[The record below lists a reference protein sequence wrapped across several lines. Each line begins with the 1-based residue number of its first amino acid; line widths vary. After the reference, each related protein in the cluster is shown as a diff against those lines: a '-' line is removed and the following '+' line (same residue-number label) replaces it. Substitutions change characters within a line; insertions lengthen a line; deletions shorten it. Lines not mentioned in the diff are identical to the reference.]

1 MNIVTVIPN
10 SFGYPTNSVGT
21 DAVRRDN
28 VLREAIPSVTQGERS
43 AAERG
48 LASDG
53 ERNSQAAN
61 QANLFQN
68 PTYERPTVS
77 QAFANNLNGEA
88 NKDNA
93 NQESAGKENAE
104 SQQEQQQNEDK
115 KVDDKEVR
123 VLKERDREVRMHE
136 QAHAAVGGQYAAA
149 PSYEYE
155 SGPDGKRYAVGGDV
169 SIDVSAEKT
178 PADTIRKMQQV
189 KAAALAPVEPSGQD
203 YKVAADATQK
213 EQSARSDLA
222 KEQTV
227 DVSPNPSPQTDMSMA
242 GIDAGRQVLKA
253 DIELN
258 EQAQRTAVVVSGF
271 YAGVFAQS
279 QSSLN
284 FTV

>member
-53 ERNSQAAN
+53 ERNRQAAN

-93 NQESAGKENAE
+93 HQESAGKENAE
-104 SQQEQQQNEDK
+104 SKQEQQN
-115 KVDDKEVR
+115 DDKEVR
-123 VLKERDREVRMHE
+123 GLRERDREVRMHE
-136 QAHAAVGGQYAAA
+136 QAHAAVGGQYAGV
-149 PSYEYE
+149 PSYEYQ
-155 SGPDGKRYAVGGDV
+155 SGPDGKRYAVGGEVLMDV
-169 SIDVSAEKT
+169 AAENT

-189 KAAALAPVEPSGQD
+189 KAAALAPVEPSAQD

-213 EQSARSDLA
+213 EKSARSELS
-222 KEQTV
+222 KEQTA
-227 DVSPNPSPQTDMSMA
+227 DVSLTTPPHTDMSMA

-253 DIELN
+253 GLELD
-258 EQAQRTAVVVSGF
+258 EQTQRTSAVVSSF
-271 YAGVFAQS
+271 YAGVFTQS
-279 QSSLN
+279 QSSMN

>member
-1 MNIVTVIPN
+1 M
-10 SFGYPTNSVGT
+10 
-21 DAVRRDN
+21 
-28 VLREAIPSVTQGERS
+28 REAIPSVTQGERS

-53 ERNSQAAN
+53 ERNNQAAN

-88 NKDNA
+88 NKDNTD
-93 NQESAGKENAE
+93 QESAGKENAE
-104 SQQEQQQNEDK
+104 SKQEQQQNDDK

-123 VLKERDREVRMHE
+123 DLKERDREVRMHE

-155 SGPDGKRYAVGGDV
+155 SGPDGKRYAVGGEV
-169 SIDVSAEKT
+169 SIDVSTEKT
-178 PADTIRKMQQV
+178 PAETISKMQQV
-189 KAAALAPVEPSGQD
+189 KAAALAPAEPSAQD
-203 YKVAADATQK
+203 YKVAAEATQK
-213 EQSARSDLA
+213 EQSARSELA
-222 KEQTV
+222 KEQTA
-227 DVSPNPSPQTDMSMA
+227 DVSITKNPQTDISMPRS
-242 GIDAGRQVLKA
+242 DAARQVLKA
-253 DIELN
+253 DSELN
-258 EQAQRTAVVVSGF
+258 EQAQRTAAVVSGF
-271 YAGVFAQS
+271 YASITAQS

>member
-1 MNIVTVIPN
+1 MNIVTIIPN

-77 QAFANNLNGEA
+77 QAFANNINAEA
-88 NKDNA
+88 NKDHA
-93 NQESAGKENAE
+93 DQESAGKENAE
-104 SQQEQQQNEDK
+104 SKQEQQNDDK

-123 VLKERDREVRMHE
+123 GLRERDREVRMHE
-136 QAHAAVGGQYAAA
+136 RAHSAVGGQYADA

-155 SGPDGKRYAVGGDV
+155 SGPDGKRYAVDGEV
-169 SIDVSAEKT
+169 SIDVSAENT
-178 PADTIRKMQQV
+178 PADTIRKMLQV
-189 KAAALAPVEPSGQD
+189 KAAALAPAEPSAQD
-203 YKVAADATQK
+203 YKVAADAAQQ
-213 EQSARSDLA
+213 EQSARSELA
-222 KEQTV
+222 KEQMAE
-227 DVSPNPSPQTDMSMA
+227 VSPTPPPQTDMSMP
-242 GIDAGRQVLKA
+242 GIDAARQVLKA
-253 DIELN
+253 DLELN
-258 EQAQRTAVVVSGF
+258 EQAQRTSVVVSGF
-271 YAGVFAQS
+271 YAGVLAQS

>member
-88 NKDNA
+88 NRDNA
-93 NQESAGKENAE
+93 HQESAGKENAE
-104 SQQEQQQNEDK
+104 SKQEQQN
-115 KVDDKEVR
+115 DDKEVR
-123 VLKERDREVRMHE
+123 GLRERDREVRMHE
-136 QAHAAVGGQYAAA
+136 QAHAAVGGQYAGV
-149 PSYEYE
+149 PSYEYQ
-155 SGPDGKRYAVGGDV
+155 SGPDGKRYAVGGEVLMDV
-169 SIDVSAEKT
+169 AAENT

-189 KAAALAPVEPSGQD
+189 KAAALAPVEPSAQD

-213 EQSARSDLA
+213 EKSARSELS
-222 KEQTV
+222 KEQTA
-227 DVSPNPSPQTDMSMA
+227 DVSLTTPPHTDMSMA

-253 DIELN
+253 GLELD
-258 EQAQRTAVVVSGF
+258 EQTQRTSAVVSSF
-271 YAGVFAQS
+271 YAGVFTQS
-279 QSSLN
+279 QSSMN

>member
-93 NQESAGKENAE
+93 HQESAGKENAE
-104 SQQEQQQNEDK
+104 SKQEQQNDDNQT
-115 KVDDKEVR
+115 DDKEVR
-123 VLKERDREVRMHE
+123 GLSERDREVRMHE
-136 QAHAAVGGQYAAA
+136 QAHAAVGGQYAGV
-149 PSYEYE
+149 PSYEYQ
-155 SGPDGKRYAVGGDV
+155 SGPDGKRYAVGGEVLMDV
-169 SIDVSAEKT
+169 AAENT

-189 KAAALAPVEPSGQD
+189 KAAALAPVEPSAQD

-213 EQSARSDLA
+213 EKSARSELS
-222 KEQTV
+222 KEQTA
-227 DVSPNPSPQTDMSMA
+227 DVSLTTPPHTDMSMA

-253 DIELN
+253 GLELD
-258 EQAQRTAVVVSGF
+258 EQTQRTSAVVSSF

-279 QSSLN
+279 QSSMN

>member
-1 MNIVTVIPN
+1 VNIVTVIPN

-48 LASDG
+48 LAGDG

-93 NQESAGKENAE
+93 DQESAGKENAE
-104 SQQEQQQNEDK
+104 SKQEQQNDDK

-123 VLKERDREVRMHE
+123 GLRERDREVRMHE
-136 QAHAAVGGQYAAA
+136 QAHAAVGGQYAGA

-155 SGPDGKRYAVGGDV
+155 SGPDGKRYAVGGEV

-189 KAAALAPVEPSGQD
+189 KAAALAPAEPSAQD
-203 YKVAADATQK
+203 YKVAADATQQEK
-213 EQSARSDLA
+213 SARSELA
-222 KEQTV
+222 KEQTA
-227 DVSPNPSPQTDMSMA
+227 DVSPTPSPPSDMSMA

-253 DIELN
+253 DLELN
-258 EQAQRTAVVVSGF
+258 EQAQRTATVVSGF
-271 YAGVFAQS
+271 YAGVFAPS

-284 FTV
+284 LTV

>member
-93 NQESAGKENAE
+93 DQESAGKENAE
-104 SQQEQQQNEDK
+104 SKQEQQNDDK

-123 VLKERDREVRMHE
+123 GLRERDREVRMHE
-136 QAHAAVGGQYAAA
+136 QAHSAVGGQYAGA

-155 SGPDGKRYAVGGDV
+155 SGPDGKRYAVGGEV
-169 SIDVSAEKT
+169 SMDVSAEKT

-189 KAAALAPVEPSGQD
+189 KAAALAPAEPSGQD

-213 EQSARSDLA
+213 EQSARSELA
-222 KEQTV
+222 KEQAA
-227 DVSPNPSPQTDMSMA
+227 DVSPNASPQTDVSMA
-242 GIDAGRQVLKA
+242 GIDAGRQVLQA
-253 DIELN
+253 DLELN
-258 EQAQRTAVVVSGF
+258 EQAQRTAVVVSSF